1 MKTTSLLA
9 VALLLCACVVTKPP
23 TEPSPDIVCEDSG
36 PENTQVHYG
45 NARLTATPVTKI
57 SKKRKWRFNLH
68 PQNAPAWVDYSDA
81 VVTITSKTPTYSWLS
96 VSGKHSD
103 SSELIVCV
111 PDGLEDGTII
121 EYMINVQWVGTLDP
135 RGVVDN

>member
-1 MKTTSLLA
+1 MKTTSFLA
-9 VALLLCACVVTKPP
+9 VALLLCGCVVTKPP
-23 TEPSPDIVCEDSG
+23 TEPSPDIVCDDSRHQS
-36 PENTQVHYG
+36 TQIHYG
-45 NARLTATPVTKI
+45 NAELSATPVTKI

-68 PQNAPAWVDYSDA
+68 PKNDHAWVDYSGA
-81 VVTITSKTPTYSWLS
+81 VVTITGKTPQYSWLS
-96 VSGKHSD
+96 ASGKHSD